1 MSACFVDDPAAGS
14 FAALLAKAWSI
25 QIAGG
30 WAMAPIAL
38 VAMVMFGLAASI
50 RLRLFATRFTAVPEQ
65 VWRLWIQHEDHREGR
80 LGELLGVVA
89 DAPSLE
95 ASAAAFAGVRGAE
108 LAPFERDLKLMKVC
122 IAVGP
127 LLGLL
132 GTVTGMLAT
141 FQALATGA
149 GGDATMAAVARGIS
163 EALITTETG
172 LVVALPGL
180 FVHYQLARRKERYAA
195 FLTHL
200 ETVCAQHLYRR
211 LQREC
216 AA

>member
-132 GTVTGMLAT
+132 GTVTGIMHSFNFVGDEQLA
-141 FQALATGA
+141 ATKVS
-149 GGDATMAAVARGIS
+149 GGIA
-163 EALITTETG
+163 EALIATACG
-172 LVVALPGL
+172 LAVGVGQWQLGLGTSVLALAVNLGFGYL
-180 FVHYQLARRKERYAA
+180 ERRWLRPRAPAPEKR
-195 FLTHL
+195 
-200 ETVCAQHLYRR
+200 
-211 LQREC
+211 
-216 AA
+216 